1 MGALGASGGSIANQ
15 LNAKGFGIEEKTA
28 EPVTS
33 GKARTRRRGRR
44 EKARVWGSLMRRKGS
59 VVVILLASGW
69 IGVGG
74 KYGNA
79 ARRRS
84 GFGVG
89 IGSCGGYENG
99 KEEKGEGKMR
109 IECLSRGLRETVR
122 G

>member
-1 MGALGASGGSIANQ
+1 
-15 LNAKGFGIEEKTA
+15 
-28 EPVTS
+28 
-33 GKARTRRRGRR
+33 
-44 EKARVWGSLMRRKGS
+44 MRRKGS
-59 VVVILLASGW
+59 VVVMNEGAGRGSGAAVVDGSDRRRREEVAILLASGR

-109 IECLSRGLRETVR
+109 IECLSRGLGETVR